1 MKVKVEELSPIK
13 RALSVEVE
21 SEQVDSKLDEAYREW
36 GEKAAVPGFRRGRI
50 PRSVLQ
56 LHFRKEVEDKVVR
69 DLIPHA
75 SLEAIKEADLRT
87 VGSPQVDQ
95 ISLEPD
101 HSLRFRLT
109 VEIKPEV
116 QVEGY
121 LGVEVLKK
129 PVEVTEEEVER
140 ALQVLQDKASQFI
153 PMEGWPALSGDLVYV
168 DFEGLVNRKL
178 VKDLSQENYP
188 VMLGSRTMLPDL
200 ESALFDMQKGDTK
213 ELEVT
218 LPLDFI
224 KRELAGKRALFRL
237 KAREIKK
244 KRVPELNEEFPKEIG
259 EEGTLDDLKEKLR
272 KELLREKERER
283 DDDLKEEILEK
294 IMEATKCEPPPSL
307 VEEELE
313 HLMENA
319 RRSLAARRAT
329 LKDLDLDET
338 SLRERLRDQADK
350 RVKKSLILEAIA
362 AKEKVEPSEEEIQQ
376 EIDSLSV
383 SLRQEPAALR
393 RYLEERD
400 GLSEMKRILRERKT
414 LGLLFEQANI
424 ITGDRIVLA

>member
-1 MKVKVEELSPIK
+1 
-13 RALSVEVE
+13 
-21 SEQVDSKLDEAYREW
+21 
-36 GEKAAVPGFRRGRI
+36 
-50 PRSVLQ
+50 
-56 LHFRKEVEDKVVR
+56 
-69 DLIPHA
+69 
-75 SLEAIKEADLRT
+75 
-87 VGSPQVDQ
+87 
-95 ISLEPD
+95 
-101 HSLRFRLT
+101 
-109 VEIKPEV
+109 
-116 QVEGY
+116 
-121 LGVEVLKK
+121 VEVLKK